1 MPAGILPAGPASRPQ
16 AHVTPFPAPRD
27 TAAAALVL
35 FFVKFLLDISQ
46 IFPDSKHHF
55 AKNAVRCIQGAA
67 NGEGSVQPRGVL
79 LEAKEQ
85 VLPAVA
91 VG

>member
-46 IFPDSKHHF
+46 KISRPSAEDAETYMS
-55 AKNAVRCIQGAA
+55 
-67 NGEGSVQPRGVL
+67 P
-79 LEAKEQ
+79 
-85 VLPAVA
+85 
-91 VG
+91 

>member
-46 IFPDSKHHF
+46 L
-55 AKNAVRCIQGAA
+55 NR
-67 NGEGSVQPRGVL
+67 NGTERTSGKAGVGDAEGGH
-79 LEAKEQ
+79 
-85 VLPAVA
+85 PALRTHYW
-91 VG
+91 

>member
-46 IFPDSKHHF
+46 NAVFRESA
-55 AKNAVRCIQGAA
+55 AKNVIRIISVLNAYYRRITKIMRIVCVLFPQG
-67 NGEGSVQPRGVL
+67 L
-79 LEAKEQ
+79 T
-85 VLPAVA
+85 
-91 VG
+91 